1 MNSAVGRSCDACT
14 ACCFTHAVAG
24 VKPGVAWCP
33 IATLARAA
41 ASISIVPH
49 NAATAHVAG
58 SRVSG
63 ATRRSS
69 GSSRGWRIRYR
80 RTRGRPPHLVLFI
93 ETDPGAIDQRSGG
106 EPTRVSVCLV
116 MGEPK
121 EIQSLTSPANAGEG
135 ADLRAAS
142 APGRRLASR
151 LYSIGADDL
160 LR

>member
-63 ATRRSS
+63 AMRMIV
-69 GSSRGWRIRYR
+69 RI
-80 RTRGRPPHLVLFI
+80 VLGGDYAHPKLNACGYANL
-93 ETDPGAIDQRSGG
+93 TLRVTSRSG
-106 EPTRVSVCLV
+106 RLV
-116 MGEPK
+116 WNLFNE
-121 EIQSLTSPANAGEG
+121 S
-135 ADLRAAS
+135 
-142 APGRRLASR
+142 
-151 LYSIGADDL
+151 
-160 LR
+160 